1 MPTMNIRGQLLGVS
15 SFHYVGL
22 ADITQVVRL
31 RGKFFN
37 VLSHLSSPEMTFF
50 RSSCQTDGTIPK
62 LTEQSSTTLE
72 CVSEYYSIILVKRK
86 PRVREMAWPGKRSQC
101 KHEDLSPVLTAYV
114 KN

>member
-37 VLSHLSSPEMTFF
+37 VLSHLSSPEM
-50 RSSCQTDGTIPK
+50 
-62 LTEQSSTTLE
+62 
-72 CVSEYYSIILVKRK
+72 
-86 PRVREMAWPGKRSQC
+86 AWPGKRSLC